1 MLPVS
6 EYQTVFQKYSEQYH
20 FDKEPASLYAP
31 INHIMS
37 IGGKRMRPVLVL
49 MGCNIYDDSI
59 EKALPASLAVEIFH
73 NFTLVHDDIMDAA
86 PLRRGFLTVHHK
98 YGLSAGILSGD
109 AMVIYAYQF
118 LLQTNVS
125 LPRVQRLLQIFNK
138 MAIEVCEGQMFD
150 MDFETRTTVTEQ
162 EYMHMIEFKT
172 SVLVGSALEIGA
184 VIGGAKNA
192 EARILYYFGCHVG
205 IAFQMKDDILDS
217 FGDPKKV
224 GKKVGGDIAQNKKT
238 LLVIKALESG
248 NEQQVTTL
256 KNLLA
261 TITTE
266 ADESEK
272 IKTVKAIFI
281 STGAK
286 KAVEAL
292 QEEHLAEAFSI
303 LDKSMMSKQKRQ
315 YLKDWTLALMQRE
328 N

>member
-1 MLPVS
+1 MLPSS
-6 EYQTVFQKYSEQYH
+6 EYQSFFQKYSEQHH
-20 FDKEPASLYAP
+20 FDKDPASLYTP

-37 IGGKRMRPVLVL
+37 IGGKRMRPILVL
-49 MGCNIYDDSI
+49 MGCNIYDEAI
-59 EKALPASLAVEIFH
+59 EKALPASLAIEIFH

-86 PLRRGFLTVHHK
+86 PLRRGFPTVHHK
-98 YGLSAGILSGD
+98 YGLSAGILCGD
-109 AMVIYAYQF
+109 AMVIYAYQY
-118 LLQTNVS
+118 LLQTNIS
-125 LPRVQRLLQIFNK
+125 LSRIQRLMLIFNK
-138 MAIEVCEGQMFD
+138 MAIEVCEGQMLD
-150 MDFETRTTVTEQ
+150 MDFEMRTAVTEQ

-192 EARILYYFGCHVG
+192 ESRLLYHFGCHVG

-217 FGDPKKV
+217 FGDPKKF

-248 NEQQVTTL
+248 NEQQVATL
-256 KNLLA
+256 RNLLETA
-261 TITTE
+261 TTE
-266 ADESEK
+266 ANESEK

-286 KAVEAL
+286 KAVEVL
-292 QEEHLAEAFSI
+292 QEKHLEEAFSI
-303 LDKSMMSKQKRQ
+303 LETSMMPKQKRQ
-315 YLKDWTLALMQRE
+315 YLKEWTLSLMQRE